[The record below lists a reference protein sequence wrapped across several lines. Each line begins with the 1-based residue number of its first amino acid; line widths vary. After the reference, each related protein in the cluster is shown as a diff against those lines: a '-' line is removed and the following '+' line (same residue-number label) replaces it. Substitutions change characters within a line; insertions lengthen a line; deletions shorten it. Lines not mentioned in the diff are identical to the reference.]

1 MAKSELAARLK
12 TETVTAM
19 KAKDK
24 DRLQVLR
31 MLTAAVKQIEIDTR
45 EELDDE
51 GVTKV
56 VRSYAKKV
64 KDSIQGARDAGR
76 EEMIA
81 ALEAESA
88 VVSEFLPAEMEDE
101 VLEGLV
107 REAIDDVGATSM
119 KDMGKVMKPAM
130 AKIAGRAE
138 GGRVSAAV
146 KKLLAG

>member
-1 MAKSELAARLK
+1 
-12 TETVTAM
+12 M

-45 EELDDE
+45 EELDDD
-51 GVTKV
+51 GVVKV

-76 EEMIA
+76 DEMIE
-81 ALEAESA
+81 ALEAEAA
-88 VVSEFLPAEMEDE
+88 VVAEFLPAEMEDA

-107 REAIDDVGATSM
+107 REAIDEVGATSM

-138 GGRVSAAV
+138 GGRVSAVV

>member
-12 TETVTAM
+12 TETVAAM

-31 MLTAAVKQIEIDTR
+31 MLSSAVKQIEIDTR

-64 KDSIQGARDAGR
+64 KDALQGARDAGR
-76 EEMIA
+76 AEMVA
-81 ALEAESA
+81 ALEAETA
-88 VVSEFLPAEMEDE
+88 VVAEFLPAEMDDAT
-101 VLEGLV
+101 LEALV
-107 REAIDDVGATSM
+107 REAIEECGATSM

>member
-1 MAKSELAARLK
+1 MAARLK
-12 TETVTAM
+12 SETVAAM

-64 KDSIQGARDAGR
+64 KDSLQSARDAGR
-76 EEMIA
+76 DEMAA
-81 ALEAESA
+81 ALEIEAS
-88 VVSEFLPAEMEDE
+88 VVAEFLPAEMDDAT
-101 VLEGLV
+101 LEGLV
-107 REAIDDVGATSM
+107 REAIDECGATSM